1 MVFLI
6 KRFGIEIGPLLSR
19 LRMLT
24 IAGVL
29 FSPTLA
35 CADTIDGDRAAR
47 AGDYAAALRIWR
59 PLAEDGDPGAQY
71 GLAWLL
77 AEGRGVKRDVDAAAH
92 WCRKAADQ
100 GFAKAQ
106 YNLGLMYSRGHGV
119 EQSDERAAHWYRLA
133 AVQGDSDAQNN
144 LGTAYAQGLGV
155 AEDRV
160 EAYLWFSLAE
170 QQKNP
175 VARANLGRLI
185 ARMSQDEIDEGRRRV
200 GQSH

>member
-1 MVFLI
+1 MSGW
-6 KRFGIEIGPLLSR
+6 K
-19 LRMLT
+19 
-24 IAGVL
+24 
-29 FSPTLA
+29 LA
-35 CADTIDGDRAAR
+35 S
-47 AGDYAAALRIWR
+47 L
-59 PLAEDGDPGAQY
+59 P
-71 GLAWLL
+71 
-77 AEGRGVKRDVDAAAH
+77 
-92 WCRKAADQ
+92 
-100 GFAKAQ
+100 
-106 YNLGLMYSRGHGV
+106 GV

-133 AVQGDSDAQNN
+133 ALQGDSDAQNN